1 LSGIVEANHENRK
14 KDVDVSRIT
23 YGVFRIS
30 STPVEGHTY
39 YVIRDTKYGVV
50 RKEGLN
56 IHWIRRPK
64 EVRFLLFLPSFSMK
78 KKFTKLSPDL
88 KKLIVPET
96 PGITGNH
103 AISADVK
110 GSRKPVSTFAE
121 RTLRHT
127 NGGATLQAALWLKQH
142 LENGGKLVVTL
153 AGALSSFQI
162 GITLAELIRKGKVH
176 LVSATAANHEEA
188 YYRYVAHSHYA
199 YIPRYTELT
208 PEQEAELR
216 DAGLRRITDTFL
228 PEDESV
234 RIMEPHLL
242 KMWKKAEKKEERSFP
257 HEYFRRLFAENLIK
271 PDPKANPSDCWTY
284 AAYEKD
290 IPIVIPGFEDS
301 TMGNIFASYTY
312 DGKYRKDK
320 GLVISPDVMKS
331 GLEYFTSLYD
341 WYMET
346 AKDAPVAFLQ
356 LGGGIAADFVI
367 CAVPSLKHDLHVP
380 KVRDWAGFIEIG
392 SSPMSYGS
400 YSGAGGKEKITWDK
414 LSTKS
419 YYQIIQ
425 SDVTVAFPWIAAV
438 LLDL

>member
-1 LSGIVEANHENRK
+1 
-14 KDVDVSRIT
+14 
-23 YGVFRIS
+23 
-30 STPVEGHTY
+30 
-39 YVIRDTKYGVV
+39 
-50 RKEGLN
+50 
-56 IHWIRRPK
+56 
-64 EVRFLLFLPSFSMK
+64 MK
-78 KKFTKLSPDL
+78 KKFDKLSPSL
-88 KKLIVPET
+88 KKFIVTEA
-96 PGITGNH
+96 PGAAGSGTVSSDVKKSKKP
-103 AISADVK
+103 ISA
-110 GSRKPVSTFAE
+110 FAE
-121 RTLRHT
+121 RTLLHC
-127 NGGATLQAALWLKQH
+127 NGGSTMQAALWLKNH
-142 LENGGKLVVTL
+142 LDEGGKLVVTI
-153 AGALSSFQI
+153 AGALSSFQV
-162 GITLAELIRKGKVH
+162 GVMLAELIRQNKVH
-176 LVSATAANHEEA
+176 LVSATAANHEES

-242 KMWKKAEKKEERSFP
+242 KMWKDAQKKGERYFP
-257 HEYFRRLFAENLIK
+257 HEYFRRLFSEGLIK
-271 PDPKANPSDCWTY
+271 PDPMANENDCWAY
-284 AAYEKD
+284 AAYKKK

-312 DGKYRKDK
+312 GGKYRKDK
-320 GLVISPDVMKS
+320 SIVLDPTIMKG
-331 GLEYFTSLYD
+331 GLEYFTWMYD

-346 AKDAPVAFLQ
+346 AKDVPVAFLQ
-356 LGGGIAADFVI
+356 LGGGIAADFPI
-367 CAVPSLKHDLHVP
+367 CIVPSLKHDLQLHG

-419 YYQIIQ
+419 YFQIIQ

>member
-1 LSGIVEANHENRK
+1 MKTKFSQLSPSLKKYIVAESSGGGAGKTVSGTLSAHVK
-14 KDVDVSRIT
+14 KSK
-23 YGVFRIS
+23 
-30 STPVEGHTY
+30 TPV
-39 YVIRDTKYGVV
+39 
-50 RKEGLN
+50 
-56 IHWIRRPK
+56 
-64 EVRFLLFLPSFSMK
+64 
-78 KKFTKLSPDL
+78 
-88 KKLIVPET
+88 
-96 PGITGNH
+96 
-103 AISADVK
+103 SA
-110 GSRKPVSTFAE
+110 FAE
-121 RTLRHT
+121 RTLNHC
-127 NGGATLQAALWLKQH
+127 NGGATLQAALWLKDH
-142 LENGGKLVVTL
+142 LAKGGKLVVTI
-153 AGALSSFQI
+153 AGALSSFQV
-162 GITLAELIRKGKVH
+162 GVMLAELIRQNKVH
-176 LVSATAANHEEA
+176 LISATGANHEES

-208 PEQEAELR
+208 PDQEAELR

-242 KMWKKAEKKEERSFP
+242 KMWKEAEKKGQRFFP
-257 HEYFRRLFAENLIK
+257 HEYFRRLFSEGLIK
-271 PDPKANPSDCWTY
+271 PDPKANPEDCWTY
-284 AAYEKD
+284 AAYKKN

-312 DGKYRKDK
+312 SGKYRNPK
-320 GLVISPDVMKS
+320 SPLLNQNIMKS

-341 WYMET
+341 WYMEES
-346 AKDAPVAFLQ
+346 KNAPIAFLQ
-356 LGGGIAADFVI
+356 LGGGIAADFPI
-367 CAVPSLKHDLHVP
+367 CAVPSLKHDLGLP

>member
-1 LSGIVEANHENRK
+1 MQKSK
-14 KDVDVSRIT
+14 T
-23 YGVFRIS
+23 
-30 STPVEGHTY
+30 
-39 YVIRDTKYGVV
+39 
-50 RKEGLN
+50 
-56 IHWIRRPK
+56 
-64 EVRFLLFLPSFSMK
+64 
-78 KKFTKLSPDL
+78 
-88 KKLIVPET
+88 
-96 PGITGNH
+96 
-103 AISADVK
+103 
-110 GSRKPVSTFAE
+110 PVSTFAE
-121 RTLRHT
+121 RALRHC

-142 LENGGKLVVTL
+142 LDNGGKLVVTI

-162 GITLAELIRKGKVH
+162 GVTLAELIRKGKVH
-176 LVSATAANHEEA
+176 LISATGANHEES

-234 RIMEPHLL
+234 RIMEPLLL
-242 KMWKKAEKKEERSFP
+242 KMWKDAEKKGERYFP
-257 HEYFRRLFAENLIK
+257 HEYFRRLYAEKLIR
-271 PDPKANPSDCWTY
+271 PDPNANPNDSWTY
-284 AAYEKD
+284 AAYEKN

-301 TMGNIFASYTY
+301 TTGNIFASYTY
-312 DGKYRKDK
+312 VGKYKGKDGKM
-320 GLVISPDVMKS
+320 VSPTVMKS

-341 WYMET
+341 WYMEES
-346 AKDAPVAFLQ
+346 KDAPIAFLQ
-356 LGGGIAADFVI
+356 LGGGIAADFPI
-367 CAVPSLKHDLHVP
+367 CIVPSLKHDLLYQG
-380 KVRDWAGFIEIG
+380 VRDWAGFVEIG

-414 LSTKS
+414 LSTAS